1 MTTLQESAMRKALEL
16 GKQYAK
22 CLMMNQAPFDEAL
35 AALAQQVEQ
44 QPVCACCGI
53 PAGDVHMSTCQS
65 GKWPSRV
72 SNGDTAAPAPVAQAP
87 FNESDAAMWL
97 TKNKLTMHET
107 LSAAPVAQE
116 PVAMLFGTLPV
127 YDKSAPQPAQT
138 KQVLENLEQLTAPQ
152 PAQPVGPNIQNYL
165 EKDNRLSDDE
175 ILSIAHRKATRYT
188 HAVAPGQVTYGF
200 SVTHLLDFARAVLEE
215 NPKHLVAAQPKT
227 CETCAHFEQGKLPGV
242 RIHDETCYGCRQ
254 YYGSQWE
261 ARNE

>member
-1 MTTLQESAMRKALEL
+1 MTTQEAAMRKALAFAEHEC
-16 GKQYAK
+16 GGRCNAQYNPCYAYEVADT
-22 CLMMNQAPFDEAL
+22 LR
-35 AALAQQVEQ
+35 AALAQQGEQ
-44 QPVCACCGI
+44 PLGYVRTVNGEPTDDQLDAVFEKHFHHMEPTLDCFRKVFR
-53 PAGDVHMSTCQS
+53 DVLAI
-65 GKWPSRV
+65 KA
-72 SNGDTAAPAPVAQAP
+72 AAP
-87 FNESDAAMWL
+87 
-97 TKNKLTMHET
+97 
-107 LSAAPVAQE
+107 
-116 PVAMLFGTLPV
+116 
-127 YDKSAPQPAQT
+127 
-138 KQVLENLEQLTAPQ
+138 APQ

-200 SVTHLLDFARAVLEE
+200 SVLHLLDFARAVLED
-215 NPKHLVAAQPKT
+215 NPKQPVAAQPKT